1 MCFLLL
7 RNGKEI
13 GRRAG
18 LWGREGRERQ
28 GGGGGQPRGGRG
40 GRGKWRTKKRR
51 GEGQKQKKKEEEELE
66 EVKDSK
72 SLLKVCYF
80 SNQIP

>member
-1 MCFLLL
+1 MCFLIL

-28 GGGGGQPRGGRG
+28 GEGEGQPRGGRG

-51 GEGQKQKKKEEEELE
+51 REGRKQKKEEEELE
-66 EVKDSK
+66 EVKYSK